1 MLSLTAFSQSDTDT
15 IPSKTL
21 PIYIIKMMIKDIISG
36 DQAKE
41 ELRLTQQILDS
52 TEKKVVFKDS
62 VINTT
67 YEKYEKCESVLQLE
81 REKYKTLEDY
91 TSKVERKLKI
101 EKTKNKY
108 KSFVGGALLLTAGIF
123 LLIK

>member
-1 MLSLTAFSQSDTDT
+1 
-15 IPSKTL
+15 
-21 PIYIIKMMIKDIISG
+21 MIKDIISG

-91 TSKVERKLKI
+91 TTKVERKLKI

>member
-1 MLSLTAFSQSDTDT
+1 MNLTAFSQSGTDT

-21 PIYIIKMMIKDIISG
+21 PISIIKMMIKDIISG

-41 ELRLTQQILDS
+41 ELRLTQQMLDS
-52 TEKKVVFKDS
+52 TEKKVVLKDS
-62 VINTT
+62 VINST

-91 TSKVERKLKI
+91 TNKVEKKLKI

-108 KSFVGGALLLTAGIF
+108 KTFVGIGVILAAGILF
-123 LLIK
+123 IIK